1 MKKLVALLLSAVMVF
16 GLCACDSE
24 GSTGATGGTVDKDAV
39 STIKAAAKKLND
51 TYSNY
56 IISNAIESSYGA
68 SEFIE
73 CVKGED
79 IYTDY
84 SVDSEGNIGTS
95 SYGSADTIQYALS
108 DWTHDGKYYS
118 FSVDESGNDLM
129 YVFPS
134 TFATK
139 YNHDREFLWVNRMLE
154 QATSV
159 KKVDSLTLTLDGVEE
174 QFTAYEI
181 EIPSDLVAELLNT
194 DTLGVY
200 KSLKDDEKS
209 GSNIDKFCD
218 FYLQDIN
225 RVIAYTPGKATVA
238 IDSNGILKFMSLETG
253 GLGSLMYVTKA
264 VVDVRNQ
271 NVRDTPDFTGAIPI
285 ASTLTEIADFVA
297 QYPDYDSAMRAL
309 SELSDTGAYDDLLG
323 EGVDE
328 LIEPDGEGSEDD
340 VGSIEGGGSAES

>member
-16 GLCACDSE
+16 GLCACDSG
-24 GSTGATGGTVDKDAV
+24 GSSGTAGGTVDKEAV
-39 STIKAAAKKLND
+39 TTIKAAAKKLND

-56 IISNAIESSYGA
+56 IISTAIESSYGA

-73 CVKGED
+73 CVRGDD

-84 SVDSEGNIGTS
+84 SIDSEGNVGTS

-108 DWTHDGKYYS
+108 DWEHDGKFYS
-118 FSVDESGNDLM
+118 FSMDEDGNE
-129 YVFPS
+129 VVFTFPS
-134 TFATK
+134 NYATK

-154 QATSV
+154 QATLV
-159 KKVDSLTLTLDGVEE
+159 KQIDDMTLTLEGTQE

-181 EIPSDLVAELLNT
+181 EIPSTLVAELLNA
-194 DTLGVY
+194 DTYGVY
-200 KSLKDDEKS
+200 SSLKDDEKA
-209 GSNIDKFCD
+209 GSNIYKFCEY
-218 FYLQDIN
+218 YLKDIS
-225 RVIAYTPGKATVA
+225 RVMAYTDGVVTVA

-285 ASTLTEIADFVA
+285 ASTMTEIADFVA
-297 QYPDYDSAMRAL
+297 QYPDYESAMRAL
-309 SELSDTGAYDDLLG
+309 SELSDNGGYDDLLG
-323 EGVDE
+323 GGVDE
-328 LIEPDGEGSEDD
+328 LIDPDGEGSVEGAGSVED
-340 VGSIEGGGSAES
+340 EGSAES